1 MTSTILTGRHLKR
14 RDMCELS
21 TGEEEKPSW
30 IAIMIIRA
38 IEILHRRLSAY
49 VICTKVTMKR

>member
-1 MTSTILTGRHLKR
+1 MTSTILTRRHLKR

-30 IAIMIIRA
+30 IAIMIFWA
-38 IEILHRRLSAY
+38 IEILDDYQLVYRGGEAQ
-49 VICTKVTMKR
+49 